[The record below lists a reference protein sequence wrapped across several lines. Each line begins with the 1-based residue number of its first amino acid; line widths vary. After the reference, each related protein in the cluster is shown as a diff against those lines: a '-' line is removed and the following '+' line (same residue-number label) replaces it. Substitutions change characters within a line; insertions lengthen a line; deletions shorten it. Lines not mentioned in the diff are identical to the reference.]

1 MAYYYGTVTGSRAR
15 VTRCGTKRSGIAAT
29 VATWGVGIRVSI
41 EHDAATTSDTL
52 TLELI
57 PWRDASDADA
67 TGREILRVALGSL
80 TLRDAETVDA
90 MPTLLGTMDG
100 RQ

>member
-1 MAYYYGTVTGSRAR
+1 MAYYYGTVSGGRTR

-29 VATWGVGIRVSI
+29 VAAWGVGVRVSI
-41 EHDAATTSDTL
+41 EHDAAANSDTL
-52 TLELI
+52 ILEHI

-67 TGREILRVALGSL
+67 TGRVLLRIPLGALALKAPEI
-80 TLRDAETVDA
+80 VDA
-90 MPTLLGTMDG
+90 TPALDTMDG